1 MVDDDDGGLPEE
13 SQSKLEQENAVPVE
27 AVGPYFRFDIS
38 TTQIFENIDDL
49 YKYGTD
55 IIYGIS
61 PSVRG
66 FFAIF
71 IVVDN
76 QDVSDLLYPNQPHFW
91 VAERLPPTPA
101 ASLEDPDFRG
111 DVSFTPLYKKQL
123 EWTEEGRTRGT
134 NQPPQSIRVTTY
146 KGVPV
151 YLPDPTLDYSRPVS
165 QTGDTTGATTGTTVR
180 TTTTVTPG
188 AAGGVTESETIPA
201 DVGLDAFGGA
211 GATVTTAS
219 ADPYAGF
226 GPEGEFGGVSTATS
240 SAGAGRGNGAAEVA
254 QRRADAATAN
264 LTTANVA
271 TGTNPCLPNNPPAS
285 QGAGSG
291 ATPPATVPYDDAI
304 LRQARAA
311 AAAPVSAV
319 RNAANAA
326 SGAVRNAANAASGA
340 VTNAVNAASTA
351 TNRAAAAAGATAP
364 TTVTQPPSTPTSSAT
379 ASLRPPNV
387 YIYEPINPGFDR
399 YDFNTGKKVYTPDNG
414 PSRNTN
420 SQPVVPQS
428 TPRVSPAPID
438 GGIAAGT
445 TTGGPSLLRQR
456 QNISNRVGDVD
467 QSGRIRGGL

>member
-1 MVDDDDGGLPEE
+1 MADDDDGGLPEE
-13 SQSKLEQENAVPVE
+13 SQGKLEQENAVPVE
-27 AVGPYFRFDIS
+27 AVGPYFKFDIS
-38 TTQIFENIDDL
+38 STQIFENIDDL
-49 YKYGTD
+49 YNYGTD

-91 VAERLPPTPA
+91 VAERLPPNPA

-123 EWTEEGRTRGT
+123 EWIEEGRTRGT
-134 NQPPQSIRVTTY
+134 NQPPQSIQVSTY
-146 KGVPV
+146 RGVPV

-165 QTGDTTGATTGTTVR
+165 QTGDTTGTTTGTTVR

-211 GATVTTAS
+211 GAPVTPTS
-219 ADPYAGF
+219 VDPWAGY

-240 SAGAGRGNGAAEVA
+240 SAGGGRGNGAAEVA
-254 QRRADAATAN
+254 QRQADAAAAR

-271 TGTNPCLPNNPPAS
+271 AGTNPCLPNNPPAS
-285 QGAGSG
+285 QGTSSG
-291 ATPPATVPYDDAI
+291 ATPPASVLYDDAI

-311 AAAPVSAV
+311 AAAPASAV

-326 SGAVRNAANAASGA
+326 SGAVRNAANAASA
-340 VTNAVNAASTA
+340 A
-351 TNRAAAAAGATAP
+351 TNRAVAAAGVTVP

-379 ASLRPPNV
+379 ASSRPPNV

-414 PSRNTN
+414 PSRNIN

-428 TPRVSPAPID
+428 TPRVSPTPID
-438 GGIAAGT
+438 GGVAVGT

-456 QNISNRVGDVD
+456 QNISNRIGDVD